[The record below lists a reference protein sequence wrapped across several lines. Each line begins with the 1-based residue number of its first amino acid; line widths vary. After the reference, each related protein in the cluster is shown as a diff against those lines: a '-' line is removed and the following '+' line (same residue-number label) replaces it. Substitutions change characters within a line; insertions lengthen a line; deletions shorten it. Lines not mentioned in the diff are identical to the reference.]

1 MSTTEV
7 EVLNTKLDILIGDFQ
22 SGKKFILGFVVV
34 VVIPMTIYLVTQTVD
49 NAQEIAIL
57 KATLGQ

>member
-22 SGKKFILGFVVV
+22 SGKKFVIGFVVV
-34 VVIPMTIYLVTQTVD
+34 VIIPMTVYLATQTIG

>member
-1 MSTTEV
+1 MSRTDV
-7 EVLNTKLDILIGDFQ
+7 DVINTKLDILIEDFQ

-34 VVIPMTIYLVTQTVD
+34 VIIPVSVYLATQTID